1 MDDMLIEVEV
11 AYALADKQKKN
22 KLRVPLGTTA
32 RQVVMKSGLEKDF
45 AGLELANSPLGIF
58 SKSLA
63 RPEEEEVKAGDRV
76 EIYRP
81 LLADPKEARKKRAEK
96 AAAAKADKDAKD

>member
-11 AYALADKQKKN
+11 AYALADKQKIN
-22 KLRVPLGTTA
+22 KLRVPIGTTA
-32 RQVVMKSGLEKDF
+32 RQVAMQSGLDKVF
-45 AGLELANSPLGIF
+45 AGLDLANSPLGIF